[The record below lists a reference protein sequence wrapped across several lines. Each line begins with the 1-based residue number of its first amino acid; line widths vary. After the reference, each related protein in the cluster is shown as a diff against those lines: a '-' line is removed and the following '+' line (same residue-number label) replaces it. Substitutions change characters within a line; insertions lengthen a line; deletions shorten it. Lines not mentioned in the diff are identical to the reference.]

1 MREPAVDNFDRE
13 PGPIYWLRD
22 LAQLSISL
30 VEFRARTATFPN
42 VQQELSD
49 LAQRLHALSQPILAS
64 TDDATGMVSIISML
78 RDRWAALHSRL
89 ERPDISGMV
98 GGDELWLPVQQSIAL
113 NLAADEILRNSLRHA
128 FPNRSGHVVMTVAY
142 KPAKDSA
149 MIRIADDG
157 IGAPNATLATSTN
170 GLGLVRELAGQ
181 LNADFGISSS
191 PTSGTAVTFRFSTH
205 RDRVS
210 PV

>member
-1 MREPAVDNFDRE
+1 MREPALANLDHE

-49 LAQRLHALSQPILAS
+49 LAQRLHALAQPILAS
-64 TDDATGMVSIISML
+64 TDDATGMVSIIAML
-78 RDRWAALHSRL
+78 RDRWTALHSGL
-89 ERPDISGMV
+89 ERPDISGIV

-128 FPNRSGHVVMTVAY
+128 FPNRAGHVVMTVGY
-142 KPAKDSA
+142 KAAKDSA
-149 MIRIADDG
+149 TIRIADDG
-157 IGAPNATLATSTN
+157 IGAPNATLDTSTN

-191 PTSGTAVTFRFSTH
+191 PTSGTAVTFRFSAH
-205 RDRVS
+205 FGHESRA
-210 PV
+210 